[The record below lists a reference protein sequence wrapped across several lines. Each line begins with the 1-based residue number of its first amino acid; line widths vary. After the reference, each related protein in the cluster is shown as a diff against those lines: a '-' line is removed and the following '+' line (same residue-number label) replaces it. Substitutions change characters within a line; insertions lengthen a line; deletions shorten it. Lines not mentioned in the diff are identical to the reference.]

1 MKITG
6 KKNIE
11 AERLRGRAA
20 IDAVYIPKVN
30 AAMGPKFALY
40 QAKAHSALAGV
51 GIGFVSK
58 SDNAQ
63 DIIDRFDALSKSIA
77 KIETERQ
84 MAQAKIDAATSAAE
98 IDAIIASL

>member
-20 IDAVYIPKVN
+20 VDAVMVPRIN

-40 QAKAHSALAGV
+40 QAKAAVAREGSNMFGKP
-51 GIGFVSK
+51 S
-58 SDNAQ
+58 
-63 DIIDRFDALSKSIA
+63 DIIKRHNLLLSSI
-77 KIETERQ
+77 IRVEEERQ
-84 MAQAKIDAATSAAE
+84 ALQARIDAATSASE
-98 IDAIIASL
+98 IDAIVASL

>member
-20 IDAVYIPKVN
+20 VDAVYVPRIN

-40 QAKAHSALAGV
+40 QAKAWSSTSLGGQVLINGETDAE
-51 GIGFVSK
+51 
-58 SDNAQ
+58 
-63 DIIDRFDALSKSIA
+63 DIVANFDALLASIA
-77 KIETERQ
+77 KIDTERQ
-84 MAQAKIDAATSAAE
+84 MAQAKIDAAQSAAE

>member
-11 AERLRGRAA
+11 AERLRGRVAV
-20 IDAVYIPKVN
+20 DAVYVPRIN

-40 QAKAHSALAGV
+40 QAKAYSSATLQV
-51 GIGFVSK
+51 GSLVS
-58 SDNAQ
+58 DVEA
-63 DIIDRFDALSKSIA
+63 DEVIRRFDELLASIA

-84 MAQAKIDAATSAAE
+84 ALQARIDAASTASE
-98 IDAIIASL
+98 IDAIVASL

>member
-20 IDAVYIPKVN
+20 IDAVYVPKIN

-40 QAKAHSALAGV
+40 QLKALDATAGYDTF
-51 GIGFVSK
+51 G
-58 SDNAQ
+58 DPAT
-63 DIIDRFDALSKSIA
+63 IIEKHTEFMGSIA
-77 KIETERQ
+77 TIESERQ
-84 MAQAKIDAATSAAE
+84 AYQAKVDAATTASE
-98 IDAIIASL
+98 VDAIIAAL